1 MILRMVVVLCPAND
15 TRPCAGRARTGEAT
29 IDLIAGLKDVTLAA
43 AKALKARLEAAGE
56 AVKLMVDED
65 AGFLANLGV
74 LLSAWW
80 NSEEHYEE
88 KQREDALEAKAKAA
102 RRQAE
107 EERRFNDAVPSA
119 ENDYYAQSTERD

>member
-1 MILRMVVVLCPAND
+1 MGI
-15 TRPCAGRARTGEAT
+15 GT
-29 IDLIAGLKDVTLAA
+29 IIKRGIQAIGCLGLLVMLSIAGLSSYANHVERDPE
-43 AKALKARLEAAGE
+43 AKARMEAAGE
-56 AVKLMVDED
+56 AVEHKLDED
-65 AGFLANLGV
+65 AGFLANLGI

-107 EERRFNDAVPSA
+107 EERRFNNTVPSS
-119 ENDYYAQSTERD
+119 ENDYYAESTARD

>member
-1 MILRMVVVLCPAND
+1 MGIGSIIKRGFQAIGCLGLIWFVGVSLF
-15 TRPCAGRARTGEAT
+15 AGYASYVDHNPEA
-29 IDLIAGLKDVTLAA
+29 
-43 AKALKARLEAAGE
+43 KARLEAAGE
-56 AVKLMVDED
+56 AVEHKVDED

-107 EERRFNDAVPSA
+107 EERRFNDTVPSA

>member
-1 MILRMVVVLCPAND
+1 MGIRSIIKRGFLAIGCLGLLLML
-15 TRPCAGRARTGEAT
+15 G
-29 IDLIAGLKDVTLAA
+29 LAGLSGYASHVERDPET
-43 AKALKARLEAAGE
+43 KARLEAAGE
-56 AVKLMVDED
+56 AVEHKIDED

-80 NSEEHYEE
+80 NSEEHYAE

-107 EERRFNDAVPSA
+107 QERRFNEAVPPSD
-119 ENDYYAQSTERD
+119 NDYYAENTDRN